1 MGNEAVVSV
10 GFPQTLLPSL
20 ERLMHR
26 EDVSQ
31 PVTADHVQ
39 SLLTFSALCEVNEK
53 EFLDWKGQLIKE
65 SFDAVE
71 QKIGQNG
78 QPGSLSTI
86 VERILSFQLEKST
99 PVECLLFVSELKS
112 LAVQAYGP
120 LR

>member
-1 MGNEAVVSV
+1 
-10 GFPQTLLPSL
+10 
-20 ERLMHR
+20 MHR

-53 EFLDWKGQLIKE
+53 EFLDWKGRLIKE
-65 SFDAVE
+65 SFEAVE
-71 QKIGQNG
+71 QENSRNRQS
-78 QPGSLSTI
+78 GSLSTI

-112 LAVQAYGP
+112 LAVQAYGT
-120 LR
+120 L